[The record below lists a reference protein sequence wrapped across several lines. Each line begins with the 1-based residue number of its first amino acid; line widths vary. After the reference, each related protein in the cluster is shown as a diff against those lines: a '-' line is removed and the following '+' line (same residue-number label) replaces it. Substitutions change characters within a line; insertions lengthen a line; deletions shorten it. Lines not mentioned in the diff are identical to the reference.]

1 MDWLRAILDG
11 FMMSVYFNLAT
22 ALWWL
27 QDPMSFAD
35 CYPKPIKKLIK
46 MPENVKKGKILF
58 CLLVI
63 LPAGVYGIISAWN
76 SGITGFGNLFWMGYI
91 EWMLVN
97 FGDFFGLDIYLRKR
111 AGEKLELPGT
121 EGNIYYSDKYWMKS
135 LGIPE
140 HWLAWPLI
148 ICPLSAAASAGI
160 GLLIR
165 MLFA

>member
-1 MDWLRAILDG
+1 
-11 FMMSVYFNLAT
+11 
-22 ALWWL
+22 
-27 QDPMSFAD
+27 
-35 CYPKPIKKLIK
+35 
-46 MPENVKKGKILF
+46 
-58 CLLVI
+58 
-63 LPAGVYGIISAWN
+63 
-76 SGITGFGNLFWMGYI
+76 MGYI

-121 EGNIYYSDKYWMKS
+121 EGNIYYSVKYWMKS